1 LTSATPPYTP
11 TPYLA
16 SSPVLGVARAVKNVK
31 GNAVKA
37 KHVRPGL
44 EKRALVVRLR
54 RIKGQVEAI
63 EKMVEADT
71 DCSDVLMQV
80 VSARRALKSF
90 SEEMI
95 ESRLHE
101 YIESTASQS
110 EGRRELRSLLTVL
123 KRYAV

>member
-1 LTSATPPYTP
+1 MPYTP
-11 TPYLA
+11 IPYAVSNTACDMVA
-16 SSPVLGVARAVKNVK
+16 SPMKP
-31 GNAVKA
+31 

-63 EKMVEADT
+63 EGMVEDDA

-80 VSARRALKSF
+80 VSARQALKSF

-95 ESRLHE
+95 ESHMHE
-101 YIESTASQS
+101 CIENAASQAD
-110 EGRRELRSLLTVL
+110 GRREMRALLAVL
-123 KRYAV
+123 KRYTA

>member
-1 LTSATPPYTP
+1 MK
-11 TPYLA
+11 
-16 SSPVLGVARAVKNVK
+16 VKH
-31 GNAVKA
+31 A
-37 KHVRPGL
+37 RPGL
-44 EKRALVVRLR
+44 EKRALIVRLR
-54 RIKGQVEAI
+54 KIKGQVEAI

-95 ESRLHE
+95 ESHLHDC
-101 YIESTASQS
+101 IENSGSQS

-123 KRYAV
+123 KRYTV

>member
-1 LTSATPPYTP
+1 M
-11 TPYLA
+11 
-16 SSPVLGVARAVKNVK
+16 
-31 GNAVKA
+31 KA

-54 RIKGQVEAI
+54 RIKGQIEGI
-63 EKMVEADT
+63 EKMMEADA

-95 ESRLHE
+95 GSHL
-101 YIESTASQS
+101 QDCF
-110 EGRRELRSLLTVL
+110 EGAARQPADRRELRSLLTVL

>member
-1 LTSATPPYTP
+1 M
-11 TPYLA
+11 
-16 SSPVLGVARAVKNVK
+16 RVK
-31 GNAVKA
+31 
-37 KHVRPGL
+37 HTRPGL

-54 RIKGQVEAI
+54 KIKGQVEAI
-63 EKMVEADT
+63 EKMVESDT

-95 ESRLHE
+95 GSHLHDCL
-101 YIESTASQS
+101 ASASSPS
-110 EGRRELRSLLTVL
+110 EGRRGLRSMLTVL

>member
-1 LTSATPPYTP
+1 MAQP
-11 TPYLA
+11 A
-16 SSPVLGVARAVKNVK
+16 KNVK
-31 GNAVKA
+31 GNTVKA

-54 RIKGQVEAI
+54 RIKGQIEAI
-63 EKMVEADT
+63 EKMVETDT

-95 ESRLHE
+95 ESHLQE
-101 YIESTASQS
+101 YVENTANQS

>member
-1 LTSATPPYTP
+1 M
-11 TPYLA
+11 
-16 SSPVLGVARAVKNVK
+16 
-31 GNAVKA
+31 KA

-80 VSARRALKSF
+80 VSARQALKSF

-95 ESRLHE
+95 QSRIDE
-101 YIESTASQS
+101 CIQGANRAS

-123 KRYAV
+123 HRYAI